1 MNKMTSTQRTLLT
14 LVLSLVF
21 LYPLKTLA
29 TDEEKTTPPKTIAE
43 LKTAIE
49 KVMEENKIP
58 AVGVALV
65 NADGPVWIA
74 GLGKADKEKNVDAT
88 DNTLFRIGS
97 VSKMFVALSILKL
110 QEEGRLSLSDRVR
123 DLAPDVAFTNPWE
136 DTHPI
141 LVEHLLEHTT
151 GWDDLHLI
159 EYAHNDPAPAS
170 LKEGL
175 DFHPHSRTSRWM
187 PGTRMAYCNAGPPVA
202 AYIVEKITGQP
213 FEDYVQNTFFQP
225 MGMENM
231 TFFASDAYK
240 QLGATLY
247 QNDKPLEYWHIIMRP
262 CGAINAS
269 PRDMAKM
276 LQFFIHRGMVDSVQ
290 LISEASLKRMETP
303 STTPAF
309 QAGIESGYGLNNFTS
324 PHKSFVYQSHDGAV
338 PGGLTSFAY
347 LPEHELG
354 YALMIST
361 SNGKAMKLISDLILD
376 YQTKEFEP
384 RQVVR
389 DAALTEQQEAISGY
403 YMTINPRMQMLYFLE
418 KIAGV
423 QRIWCSEDSVFQK
436 ALLGGE
442 TLKYLPADGLRF
454 RSAETGLV
462 SMVQTNDPLA
472 GDVVHT
478 GQIGWPVLKR
488 IPAVQAFGQ
497 LILAVLWL
505 LFMLSSVIF
514 GLIWP
519 IRYWRGKIPG
529 GPNIRIRLWPLLAS
543 LFVLC
548 FFLLFALNIDSLE
561 LGNVNPASVTIML
574 SSIGFAFATAW
585 SVVCLVKERKASIKK
600 RIYWYSA
607 ILSVLHL
614 IVTCYFL
621 WNGVIGFRTWA

>member
-1 MNKMTSTQRTLLT
+1 MNKLTLNRRTFLTLGLLLT
-14 LVLSLVF
+14 LLS
-21 LYPLKTLA
+21 PWHILA
-29 TDEEKTTPPKTIAE
+29 NEQEKSTPPKTIAE
-43 LKTAIE
+43 LKSAIE
-49 KVMEENKIP
+49 KVMEENKVP
-58 AVGVALV
+58 AVGMALV
-65 NADGPVWIA
+65 NADGPVWITA
-74 GLGKADKEKNVDAT
+74 LGKADKEKNVDAHE
-88 DNTLFRIGS
+88 NTLFRIGS

-110 QEEGRLSLSDRVR
+110 QEEGRLSLRDRVR

-175 DFHPHSRTSRWM
+175 DFHPHSRSSRWI

-213 FEDYVQNTFFQP
+213 FEDYVQNTFFRP

-231 TFFASDAYK
+231 TYFASDAYK

-247 QNDKPLEYWHIIMRP
+247 QNEKPQEYWHIIMRP
-262 CGAINAS
+262 SGAINAS

-276 LQFFIHRGMVDSVQ
+276 VQFFIHRGMIDSVQ
-290 LISEASLKRMETP
+290 LISDASLKRMETP
-303 STTPAF
+303 STTPGY
-309 QAGIESGYGLNNFTS
+309 QAGIENGYGLNDFTS
-324 PHKSFVYQSHDGAV
+324 PHKSFVYRSHDGAV
-338 PGGLTSFAY
+338 PGALTSFSY
-347 LPEHELG
+347 LPEYKMG
-354 YALMIST
+354 YALMINA
-361 SNGKAMKLISDLILD
+361 SNGKALKLISDLIRG
-376 YQTKEFEP
+376 YQTNELE
-384 RQVVR
+384 VR
-389 DAALTEQQEAISGY
+389 KVTKDAALTEQQAAISGY
-403 YMTINPRMQMLYFLE
+403 YMPVNPRMQMLYFLE
-418 KIAGV
+418 KIAAV
-423 QRIWCSEDSVFQK
+423 QRIRCSEDSVFHK
-436 ALLGGE
+436 AILGGE
-442 TLKYLPADGLRF
+442 TSKYLPADGLRF
-454 RSAETGLV
+454 KSAETGLV
-462 SMVQTNDPLA
+462 SMAQTTDPLA
-472 GDVVHT
+472 GEVIHT
-478 GQIGWPVLKR
+478 GWQILKR

-497 LILAVLWL
+497 LMLAVLWM

-529 GPNIRIRLWPLLAS
+529 GANIRVRLWSLLAS

-561 LGNVNPASVTIML
+561 LGNVNTVSIAIML
-574 SSIGFAFATAW
+574 SSVGFALASVW
-585 SVVCLVKERKASIKK
+585 SVVCLIKERKGPIKK

-614 IVTCYFL
+614 IVTFYFL
-621 WNGVIGFRTWA
+621 WYGVIGFRTWA